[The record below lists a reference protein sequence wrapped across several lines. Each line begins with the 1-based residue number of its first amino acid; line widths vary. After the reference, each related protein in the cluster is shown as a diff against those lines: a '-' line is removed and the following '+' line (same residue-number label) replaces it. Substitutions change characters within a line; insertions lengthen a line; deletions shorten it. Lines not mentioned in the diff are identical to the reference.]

1 MAPMNSNNRISHP
14 MFVSGHFDIF
24 QSVSLTH
31 HTPAVATLT
40 CSIAQ
45 IHKIVA
51 DGSTY
56 GQFFYETS
64 IAHLDNSTG
73 QEASILIHA
82 GGYGSAT
89 TVLRDDFVYSLD
101 GRFIART
108 DLPDKPEPV
117 VYFDSELTLN
127 VGSSDKYTT
136 GLANKVA
143 VKGFGIVVDCKTV
156 DVDGPGSTRQT
167 DLHVLLRHTDYDN
180 VNKDRAVFEA
190 LYIIPGNGLQRKTQG
205 LYQLG
210 REVLI
215 SGHMK
220 GYNVERKVWQVQCLH
235 LAVPSGNQT
244 SVSATPQAGTA
255 GSSSRR
261 RGLVNISSLQ
271 SPSPAQGANAG
282 APMLVQDLSPTASSS
297 RPRGVPHMVPPPGPN
312 SAPSSKLAEPE
323 EGEVSDAANADND
336 NHFVNTFSKKRT
348 APEMIADA
356 CRHMKSCR

>member
-24 QSVSLTH
+24 QS
-31 HTPAVATLT
+31 
-40 CSIAQ
+40 

-64 IAHLDNSTG
+64 IAHLDNITG

-143 VKGFGIVVDCKTV
+143 VKGFGIVVDRKTV

-180 VNKDRAVFEA
+180 V
-190 LYIIPGNGLQRKTQG
+190 
-205 LYQLG
+205 
-210 REVLI
+210 
-215 SGHMK
+215 

-235 LAVPSGNQT
+235 LAVPSSNQT

-356 CRHMKSCR
+356 RRHMKSCR

>member
-1 MAPMNSNNRISHP
+1 MPTYFHTFTTSIATPPYPFITQHAAMAPMNSNNRISHP

-24 QSVSLTH
+24 QS
-31 HTPAVATLT
+31 
-40 CSIAQ
+40 

-89 TVLRDDFVYSLD
+89 TVLRDDFVYLLD

-143 VKGFGIVVDCKTV
+143 VKGFGIV
-156 DVDGPGSTRQT
+156 
-167 DLHVLLRHTDYDN
+167 
-180 VNKDRAVFEA
+180 NKDRAVFEA
-190 LYIIPGNGLQRKTQG
+190 LYIIPGNVSSAKHKA
-205 LYQLG
+205 YNNWA
-210 REVLI
+210 
-215 SGHMK
+215 
-220 GYNVERKVWQVQCLH
+220 GYNVERKVWQVQS
-235 LAVPSGNQT
+235 SGNQT

-271 SPSPAQGANAG
+271 SPLPAQGANAG

-356 CRHMKSCR
+356 RRHMKSFSVIIRSKILHTRHIGTCGAVVNILDRPPQPG